1 MKIPP
6 SPKRRPFYV
15 LVLLA
20 LVTVLAVAGCG
31 SGSSSSPRQ
40 VLEARPVGG
49 GLTPL
54 GLQLPDKIRNARE
67 VRVGADISY
76 APVEF
81 YDALAPDVLD
91 RPSGEPDPG
100 IQGIDPDLA
109 NELGRKLGVRFT
121 FVNVKF
127 DSLIDSLRNGN
138 IDAIISGMSATPDR
152 ASQVSFI
159 EYFQA
164 GTSILVPKG
173 NPKGISSMAD
183 LCGKTVT
190 VQAATTQDD
199 LAKADESKCPPGQ
212 PMRVQQF
219 DSGSQSLLEVKYGHA
234 DASLTDFPV
243 AAYNAKVSDAGRDFE
258 VVGQQIDPGP
268 FGIGVRKADAPLR
281 EALRTALRQI
291 IADGSYDRV
300 LAKWNVGDGA
310 LKTAQVI
317 GAPTIN

>member
-6 SPKRRPFYV
+6 SPMRRPFHV

-20 LVTVLAVAGCG
+20 LVTAVAVSGC
-31 SGSSSSPRQ
+31 SSRSSPRQ
-40 VLEARPVGG
+40 ALEARPIGG

-54 GLQLPDKIRNARE
+54 GLQLPEKIRNARE

-100 IQGIDPDLA
+100 VQGIDPDLA
-109 NELGRKLGVRFT
+109 NELGSKLGVRFT
-121 FVNVKF
+121 FVNMKF
-127 DSLIDSLRNGN
+127 DSLLDSLRNGN

-152 ASQVSFI
+152 ARQVSFI
-159 EYFQA
+159 EYFRA
-164 GTSILVPKG
+164 GTSILVAKG
-173 NPKGISSMAD
+173 NPKGIDTMAD

-199 LAKADESKCPPGQ
+199 LAKAYESRCPPGQ
-212 PMRVQQF
+212 PMQVRQL

-234 DASLTDFPV
+234 DATLTDFPV
-243 AAYNAKVSDAGRDFE
+243 AAYNAKVSDAGRDFQ
-258 VVGQQIDPGP
+258 VVGQQIEPGP

-281 EALRTALRQI
+281 EALRTALRQVI
-291 IADGSYDRV
+291 SDGTYDRV
-300 LAKWNVGDGA
+300 LAKWNVSDGS

-317 GAPTIN
+317 GAPGN

>member
-6 SPKRRPFYV
+6 HPTQRPPI
-15 LVLLA
+15 LVLL
-20 LVTVLAVAGCG
+20 VLALALAGSACT
-31 SGSSSSPRQ
+31 SGSSASDE
-40 VLEARPVGG
+40 LKARPVGG

-54 GLQLPDKIRNARE
+54 GLQLPEGIRNARE
-67 VRVGADISY
+67 IRVGADISY

-91 RPSGEPDPG
+91 RPTGEPDPG
-100 IQGIDPDLA
+100 VQGIDPDLA
-109 NELGRKLGVRFT
+109 AELGRRLGVRLT

-127 DSLIDSLRNGN
+127 DSLLDSLRSGR
-138 IDAIISGMSATPDR
+138 IDAIISGMSATPER
-152 ASQVSFI
+152 AEQASFI

-164 GTSILVPKG
+164 GTSILVAKG
-173 NPKGISSMAD
+173 NPKGIRAVGD

-190 VQAATTQDD
+190 VQSATVQDD
-199 LAKADESKCPPGQ
+199 LAQAQAKHCPPGQ
-212 PMRVQQF
+212 PMQVHAM
-219 DSGSQSLLEVKYGHA
+219 DSGSQALLEVKYRHA

-243 AAYNAKVSDAGRDFE
+243 AAYNAKVSSAGQDFQ
-258 VVGQQIDPGP
+258 VVGGQIEPGP

-281 EALRTALRQI
+281 EALRTALRQT
-291 IADGSYDRV
+291 IADGTYDRI

-317 GAPTIN
+317 GTPQS

>member
-6 SPKRRPFYV
+6 SPKRRPFSV

-20 LVTVLAVAGCG
+20 LVTVLAVAGCS
-31 SGSSSSPRQ
+31 SGSSPRQ
-40 VLEARPVGG
+40 ALEARPVGG

-54 GLQLPDKIRNARE
+54 GLQLPAKIRNTRE
-67 VRVGADISY
+67 VRVGSDISY

-100 IQGIDPDLA
+100 VQGIDPDLA
-109 NELGRKLGVRFT
+109 NELGSKLGVRFT

-127 DSLIDSLRNGN
+127 DSLIDSLRNGK
-138 IDAIISGMSATPDR
+138 IDAIISGMSATPER
-152 ASQVSFI
+152 ASQISFI
-159 EYFQA
+159 EYFRA

-173 NPKGISSMAD
+173 NPKGISTMAD

-190 VQAATTQDD
+190 VQAATTQSD
-199 LAKADESKCPPGQ
+199 LATAYESRCPPGQ
-212 PMRVQQF
+212 PMSVRQF

-243 AAYNAKVSDAGRDFE
+243 AAYNAKVSDGGRDFQ
-258 VVGQQIDPGP
+258 VVGEQIDPGP

-281 EALRTALRQI
+281 EAIRTALRQVI
-291 IADGSYDRV
+291 SDGTYDGV
-300 LAKWNVGDGA
+300 LARWNVSDGA

-317 GAPTIN
+317 GAPGN

>member
-6 SPKRRPFYV
+6 IPKRRPFSV

-20 LVTVLAVAGCG
+20 LVTVLVVAGCS
-31 SGSSSSPRQ
+31 SGSSPRQ
-40 VLEARPVGG
+40 ALEARPVGG

-54 GLQLPDKIRNARE
+54 GLQLPEKIRNARE
-67 VRVGADISY
+67 VRVGSDISY

-100 IQGIDPDLA
+100 VQGIDPDLA
-109 NELGRKLGVRFT
+109 NELGSKLGVRFT

-127 DSLIDSLRNGN
+127 DSLIDSLQKGR
-138 IDAIISGMSATPDR
+138 IDAIISGMSATPER
-152 ASQVSFI
+152 ASQISFI
-159 EYFQA
+159 EYFRA

-173 NPKGISSMAD
+173 NPKGVSTMAD

-190 VQAATTQDD
+190 VQAATTQSD
-199 LAKADESKCPPGQ
+199 LATASESRCPPGQ
-212 PMRVQQF
+212 PMRVRQF
-219 DSGSQSLLEVKYGHA
+219 DSGSQALLEVKYAHA

-243 AAYNAKVSDAGRDFE
+243 AAYNAKVSDGGRDFQ
-258 VVGQQIDPGP
+258 VVGEQIEPGP
-268 FGIGVRKADAPLR
+268 FGIGVSKGDAPLR
-281 EALRTALRQI
+281 EAIRTALRQVI
-291 IADGSYDRV
+291 SDGTYDRV
-300 LAKWNVGDGA
+300 LARWNVSDGA

-317 GAPTIN
+317 GAPGN